1 MGVCAKACG
10 RLSDGLRQLLRSPI
24 PSGTATSIS
33 SPFGAVIAKYSPG
46 LTFSGQITLSIMA
59 LAIATE
65 SSRQGHRRR
74 AAAQQHLA
82 CSGPLQLE
90 SIEFTITLGPENID
104 FRQNSNQ

>member
-65 SSRQGHRRR
+65 SSRQGHQ
-74 AAAQQHLA
+74 AAAPMH
-82 CSGPLQLE
+82 CSGPQAPLLGRLIYRIYNLQL
-90 SIEFTITLGPENID
+90 
-104 FRQNSNQ
+104 

>member
-65 SSRQGHRRR
+65 SSRQGHQ
-74 AAAQQHLA
+74 AAALQRPASTTML
-82 CSGPLQLE
+82 GRLIYRIYNLQL
-90 SIEFTITLGPENID
+90 
-104 FRQNSNQ
+104 